1 MFGYLTYIKWSAIAA
16 AIVFAAWF
24 GRSFTALQYEAQIA
38 EQNRQVA
45 ELQSENERKAV
56 RVVTK
61 YIDRV
66 HEVEAQAK
74 TIVKEIP
81 VYVTKDDDSRC
92 AIPVGFVRI
101 HDAAAN
107 GDAPSA
113 RDANAAP
120 SGVELSTV
128 ASTVAD
134 NYGICRQNAE
144 QLKAL
149 QEWVRETHGQ
159 QATPR

>member
-1 MFGYLTYIKWSAIAA
+1 MLGYLTYIKWSAIAA

-24 GRSFTALQYEAQIA
+24 GRSFTALQYEAQIS

-45 ELQSENERKAV
+45 ELQTENQRKTV
-56 RVVTK
+56 QVVTK
-61 YIDRV
+61 YVYRTQ
-66 HEVEAQAK
+66 EVEAQ
-74 TIVKEIP
+74 TRTVIKEIP

-92 AIPVGFVRI
+92 VVPVGFVRI

-113 RDANAAP
+113 RDSNAAP

-128 ASTVAD
+128 AATVAD
-134 NYGICRQNAE
+134 NYGICQQNAE

-149 QEWVRETHGQ
+149 QEWVRETHG
-159 QATPR
+159 ATKSP

>member
-16 AIVFAAWF
+16 AIMFAAWF

-45 ELQSENERKAV
+45 ELQTENERKSV

-61 YIDRV
+61 YVDRV
-66 HEVEAQAK
+66 QEVEAQAR

-92 AIPVGFVRI
+92 VVPVGFVRI

-113 RDANAAP
+113 RDSNAAP
-120 SGVELSTV
+120 SGVELSAV

-134 NYGICRQNAE
+134 NYGICRQNSE

-149 QEWVRETHGQ
+149 QEWVQETHGQ
-159 QATPR
+159 QKTP